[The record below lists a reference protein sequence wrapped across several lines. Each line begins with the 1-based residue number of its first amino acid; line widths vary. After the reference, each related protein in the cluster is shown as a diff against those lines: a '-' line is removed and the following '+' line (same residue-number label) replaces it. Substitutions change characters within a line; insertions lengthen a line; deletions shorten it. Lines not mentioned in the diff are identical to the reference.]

1 MNINGFVEKF
11 ANEFDETPLEV
22 FSPET
27 KFIELKEWSSLTGL
41 SVISMVDEEFDIQLT
56 GADIKS
62 VNSIEELYNLIASK
76 L

>member
-1 MNINGFVEKF
+1 MDLVEKF

-27 KFIELKEWSSLTGL
+27 KFRELKEWSSLTGL

>member
-27 KFIELKEWSSLTGL
+27 KFRELKEWSSLTGL
-41 SVISMVDEEFDIQLT
+41 SVISMVEEEFDIQLT

>member
-27 KFIELKEWSSLTGL
+27 KFRELKEWSSLTGL

-62 VNSIEELYNLIASK
+62 VNSIEELYNLIVSK

>member
-1 MNINGFVEKF
+1 MNMNGFVEKF

-27 KFIELKEWSSLTGL
+27 KFRELKEWSSLTGL

>member
-27 KFIELKEWSSLTGL
+27 KFRELKEWSSLTGL

>member
-1 MNINGFVEKF
+1 MNINEFVEKF

-27 KFIELKEWSSLTGL
+27 KFRELKEWSSLTGL

-62 VNSIEELYNLIASK
+62 VNSIEELYNLIVSK

>member
-1 MNINGFVEKF
+1 MNINGFVAKF

-22 FSPET
+22 FSPEP
-27 KFIELKEWSSLTGL
+27 KFRELKEWSSLTGL